1 MEDEIFDLLVK
12 KDDITWKDI
21 LYDLVK
27 TEQLN
32 PWDINISN
40 LTSRY
45 IKIVKKMKEFDF
57 KVSGKVILAAAL
69 LLKIKSNKLVGE
81 DIDAFDKLFSVE
93 EVDEDQFYADLA
105 QMRAPEDI
113 PDLEKISLIPRTP
126 QPRERKVSIYD
137 LIGALEKALEV
148 KKRRLV
154 KSMPDFEGIKI
165 PTKKKDITLTIK
177 QLYKT
182 ILNFFWRKKKRLT
195 FSQLLN
201 NSSKEEKI
209 QTFVP
214 LLHLANERKID
225 LDQIE
230 PFEEIHIQLADKN
243 KLKNV

>member
-1 MEDEIFDLLVK
+1 MEDKIFDLLVK

-27 TEQLN
+27 TEQID
-32 PWDINISN
+32 PWNINISN
-40 LTSRY
+40 LASRY
-45 IKIVKKMKEFDF
+45 IEIVKKMKEFDF

-69 LLKIKSNKLVGE
+69 LLKIKSNKLVSE
-81 DIDAFDKLFSVE
+81 DIGEFDKLFSSD
-93 EVDEDQFYADLA
+93 VDEDQFYADLA
-105 QMRAPEDI
+105 QMRSPEDI
-113 PDLEKISLIPRTP
+113 PDLEKISLIPKTP

-137 LIGALEKALEV
+137 LVGALEKALEV

-177 QLYKT
+177 QLYKQ

-201 NSSKEEKI
+201 ENTKEEKVK
-209 QTFVP
+209 TFIP
-214 LLHLANERKID
+214 LLHLANDRKID
-225 LDQIE
+225 LDQVE
-230 PFEEIHIQLADKN
+230 PFEEIHIQLVDKE
-243 KLKNV
+243 KVKV